1 MDFQILAK
9 GIALAGCAIGAGCSL
24 IAGIGPGIGEGNAV
38 AKALEAI
45 GRQPECKGDVTS
57 TMLLGCAIAETTG
70 IYGFVTGLLLIF
82 VAPGMFM
89 NFLIKRFLFK
99 PINEML
105 EKRRAAADAEITD
118 AEAAKKEANAIKEE
132 YEQNMQEA
140 KAKANEILESARK
153 TATLQSEK
161 IVKEASEQAAAL
173 KNKAEKEIAQ
183 EKKKAV
189 NEVKGEIGGIA
200 MDIAGK
206 VIEREINEKDHEK
219 LIDEFISNVG
229 EAS

>member
-1 MDFQILAK
+1 MQVQELVGIVPWTFIAQICNLF
-9 GIALAGCAIGAGCSL
+9 I
-24 IAGIGPGIGEGNAV
+24 
-38 AKALEAI
+38 
-45 GRQPECKGDVTS
+45 Q
-57 TMLLGCAIAETTG
+57 M
-70 IYGFVTGLLLIF
+70 Y
-82 VAPGMFM
+82 
-89 NFLIKRFLFK
+89 LIKRFLFK

-183 EKKKAV
+183 EKK
-189 NEVKGEIGGIA
+189 
-200 MDIAGK
+200 
-206 VIEREINEKDHEK
+206 
-219 LIDEFISNVG
+219 
-229 EAS
+229 

>member
-1 MDFQILAK
+1 MQVQELVGIVPWTFIAQICNLF
-9 GIALAGCAIGAGCSL
+9 I
-24 IAGIGPGIGEGNAV
+24 
-38 AKALEAI
+38 
-45 GRQPECKGDVTS
+45 Q
-57 TMLLGCAIAETTG
+57 M
-70 IYGFVTGLLLIF
+70 Y
-82 VAPGMFM
+82 
-89 NFLIKRFLFK
+89 LIKRFLFK

-132 YEQNMQEA
+132 Y
-140 KAKANEILESARK
+140 
-153 TATLQSEK
+153 
-161 IVKEASEQAAAL
+161 EASEQAAAL